1 MESRIEEL
9 IGITI
14 LCLVILLVMIND
26 RVEGIENKLGAMIDN
41 QAAVVVEN
49 CTENCTENT
58 EEGE

>member
-14 LCLVILLVMIND
+14 VCLVILLVMIND
-26 RVEGIENKLGAMIDN
+26 RVEGIENKLETMLDN
-41 QAAVVVEN
+41 QAAVVEN
-49 CTENCTENT
+49 YTENCTENT

>member
-26 RVEGIENKLGAMIDN
+26 RVEGIENKLKTMLDN
-41 QAAVVVEN
+41 QAAVVEN
-49 CTENCTENT
+49 YTENYTENT

>member
-26 RVEGIENKLGAMIDN
+26 RVEGIENKLEAMLDN
-41 QAAVVVEN
+41 QAAVVEN
-49 CTENCTENT
+49 YTENYTENT

>member
-26 RVEGIENKLGAMIDN
+26 RVEGIENKLETMLDN
-41 QAAVVVEN
+41 QAAAVV
-49 CTENCTENT
+49 ENCTENT

>member
-26 RVEGIENKLGAMIDN
+26 RVEGIENKLGAMLDN
-41 QAAVVVEN
+41 QAAVVEN
-49 CTENCTENT
+49 YTENT